1 MKKLLIIS
9 IFIFLTGLFAG
20 IFFSY
25 GLSDENSSY
34 LTDLI
39 MTTLTDSD
47 EGFLASLGASLIA
60 NVSIVL
66 LMLAAL
72 YTKLLC
78 PLPMTL
84 LLYKSFA
91 LGFSN
96 SLLYI
101 SQTIA
106 RESGQT
112 VHITE
117 SAALSSLLNIVPQNI
132 FFIPAFI
139 VLATVCFKYSH
150 SALLK
155 SKRSSRERKDLHKII
170 LICIVTIAFGCIIEA
185 IVL

>member
-1 MKKLLIIS
+1 M
-9 IFIFLTGLFAG
+9 
-20 IFFSY
+20 
-25 GLSDENSSY
+25 
-34 LTDLI
+34 
-39 MTTLTDSD
+39 
-47 EGFLASLGASLIA
+47 GASLIT
-60 NVSIVL
+60 NLSIIA

-72 YTKLLC
+72 YTKFLC
-78 PLPMTL
+78 PLPMGL

-96 SLLYI
+96 CLLYI
-101 SQTIA
+101 GQAIT
-106 RESGQT
+106 RDSGQT

-117 SAALSSLLNIVPQNI
+117 SAAICSLLNIVPQNI

-139 VLATVCFKYSH
+139 MLAAVCFKYSH

-155 SKRSSRERKDLHKII
+155 SKRSYRERKDLHKII

>member
-9 IFIFLTGLFAG
+9 MSIFLTGLFAG

-25 GLSDENSSY
+25 GIADENKSY
-34 LTDLI
+34 LANLI
-39 MTTLTDSD
+39 VTNITGLDK
-47 EGFLASLGASLIA
+47 GFLTSLGASLIT
-60 NVSIVL
+60 NLSIAF
-66 LMLAAL
+66 LMLVAI
-72 YTKLLC
+72 YSKLLS
-78 PLPMTL
+78 PLPLFL

-101 SQTIA
+101 SQAIL
-106 RESGQT
+106 RGSGHS
-112 VHITE
+112 VRITE
-117 SAALSSLLNIVPQNI
+117 SAAFYSLTNIVPQNM

-139 VLATVCFKYSH
+139 VLATVTFKYSH
-150 SALLK
+150 AALLK

-170 LICIVTIAFGCIIEA
+170 LICFVTITVGCIIEA